1 MILFLVQSK
10 ETAIILLLMYAVVK
24 KL

>member
-10 ETAIILLLMYAVVK
+10 EMAIISSLIYVVAE

>member
-10 ETAIILLLMYAVVK
+10 EMAIISSLMYAVAE